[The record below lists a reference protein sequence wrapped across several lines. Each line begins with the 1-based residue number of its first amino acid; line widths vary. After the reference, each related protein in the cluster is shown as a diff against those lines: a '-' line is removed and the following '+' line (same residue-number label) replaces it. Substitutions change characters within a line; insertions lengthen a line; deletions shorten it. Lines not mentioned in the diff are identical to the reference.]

1 MEKAMKIL
9 EKNQYPPDFYNP
21 IIKSTLSKIVDSE
34 FCEHEINLND
44 TQSTTFVEDQ
54 NYDPMCD
61 MDEKDKFMFFV
72 QYRGNV
78 LNTLLTICTKSM
90 HLADS

>member
-1 MEKAMKIL
+1 MKIL

-34 FCEHEINLND
+34 FCEHENNLND

-54 NYDPMCD
+54 N
-61 MDEKDKFMFFV
+61 
-72 QYRGNV
+72 
-78 LNTLLTICTKSM
+78 L
-90 HLADS
+90 